1 MAEDLAQE
9 VLLVLHQKYSHLDR
23 MEDLL
28 PVAFQI
34 LRYKMMA
41 ARRKAGREAQMD
53 ETPLADPNPNPE
65 VAFARQEMM
74 ERLTKALGSLGER
87 CRELFRL
94 KLEGKG
100 YQEIQ
105 GLLGVRSINTIYTWD
120 FRCRQQ
126 LLELMGGRWEAG
138 R

>member
-1 MAEDLAQE
+1 M
-9 VLLVLHQKYSHLDR
+9 VLHEKYSHLDR
-23 MEDLL
+23 EEDLA
-28 PVAFQI
+28 PVSFQI
-34 LRYKMMA
+34 LRFKIMA
-41 ARRKAGREAQMD
+41 ARRKAGREAQVD
-53 ETPLADPNPNPE
+53 EAPLADPNPDPE
-65 VAFARQEMM
+65 VAFARREMM
-74 ERLTKALGSLGER
+74 ERLTKALESMGER
-87 CRELFRL
+87 CRELFRY

-105 GLLGVRSINTIYTWD
+105 GLMGVRSINTIYTWD